1 MSEIFSISM
10 SLGGATAGIYGAIR
24 AWLSNRKMRQI
35 EIEKLST
42 KLDIDFN
49 YELFSSNGEKMCR
62 GVISLSNLGLANIK
76 IIKLNIDISD
86 REEEMRRSYKPPENN
101 PESSFTALL
110 NKVENLELVAINN
123 HKFFNFSNDID
134 NGLVR
139 IYQDD
144 PMYGLELSSK
154 QRRELKEGGEDIN
167 EIDTLKIKKNI
178 LDYVDKKVARL
189 KKIFSNGT
197 NKENLKEFLFN
208 DIMVKDLRGIQL
220 FPEEERNQ
228 EFFIRYKG
236 EGMVYV
242 NVESATIRLL
252 LKNIEAIEK
261 FKLIC
266 DNILDLN
273 RLTDDVIKKF
283 KRILKLIITPA
294 ALELHK
300 QKSNYLLYLK

>member
-1 MSEIFSISM
+1 MSEIINLSM

-42 KLDIDFN
+42 KLDVDFN
-49 YELFSSNGEKMCR
+49 YELFSSNGEKICR

-86 REEEMRRSYKPPENN
+86 REEEMRRSYKPPETN
-101 PESSFTALL
+101 PESSFTALSH
-110 NKVENLELVAINN
+110 KVENLELVAINN
-123 HKFFNFSNDID
+123 HKYVNFSNDLD
-134 NGLVR
+134 NRLVR
-139 IYQDD
+139 IFQDD
-144 PMYGLELSSK
+144 PMYGLEISSK
-154 QRRELKEGGEDIN
+154 QRRELKDSGEDI

-178 LDYVDKKVARL
+178 LNYVDKKVARL
-189 KKIFSNGT
+189 EEIFSNGP
-197 NKENLKEFLFN
+197 NKDKLKKFLFH
-208 DIMVKDLRGIQL
+208 DTIVKDLRGIQL

-266 DNILDLN
+266 DDILDLN

-283 KRILKLIITPA
+283 KRILKSIITPA